1 MANHKSALKR
11 IRTSERRRLRN
22 RLVVNSTR
30 TAIKKARASIQTGGD
45 VNAVRVDVVDAI
57 RKLDK
62 AASKGI
68 LHKNNASRRKSRL
81 MKRLAT
87 LDTTKS

>member
-1 MANHKSALKR
+1 MANHKSAIKR

-22 RLVVNSTR
+22 RLVITSTR
-30 TAIKKARASIQTGGD
+30 TEIKKARVATVVGSD
-45 VNAVRVDVVDAI
+45 PAVARDAI
-57 RKLDK
+57 VRAIRALDK

-81 MKRLAT
+81 MKRLNA
-87 LDTTKS
+87 LDAPKS